1 MIIDATFWV
10 AISFFIFLG
19 VLIYFKIPQK
29 IISTLDETI
38 NSIKNEVD
46 NAEILKDE
54 SKNILS
60 EYEKKISNAKKEVKQ
75 MIDVAT
81 EEADKSVLKT
91 NEEFHTQMENR
102 KKNTDDRI
110 KQMKNQALKDIKNAS
125 VKISI
130 QAVEVLLKNSLD
142 KNKLNKIFT
151 SSIEETKSALLR
163 KPTQINN
170 LNTQK
175 K

>member
-10 AISFFIFLG
+10 AVSFFIFLG

-29 IISTLDETI
+29 IASTLNDNINTI
-38 NSIKNEVD
+38 KTEVD
-46 NAEILKDE
+46 DAESLKEE

-60 EYEKKISNAKKEVKQ
+60 EYEKKISNAKAEVKK
-75 MIDVAT
+75 MIDAT
-81 EEADKSVLKT
+81 NDDADKNILKA
-91 NEEFHTQMENR
+91 NEEFHTQIENR
-102 KKNTDDRI
+102 KKNTEDRI
-110 KQMKNQALKDIKNAS
+110 KQIKNQALKDIKNAS

-151 SSIEETKSALLR
+151 SGIEETKSALKR
-163 KPTQINN
+163 KST
-170 LNTQK
+170 
-175 K
+175 

>member
-10 AISFFIFLG
+10 AVSFFIFIG

-29 IISTLDETI
+29 INDVLNNNIT
-38 NSIKNEVD
+38 SIKNEVD
-46 NAEILKDE
+46 DAESLKEE

-60 EYEKKISNAKKEVKQ
+60 EYEKKISNAKTEVKQ
-75 MIDVAT
+75 MLDAAIDHA
-81 EEADKSVLKT
+81 ERNVLKA
-91 NEEFHTQMENR
+91 NEEFHVQIENR
-102 KKNTDDRI
+102 KKNTEDRI
-110 KQMKNQALKDIKNAS
+110 KQIKNQALKDIKNAS

-151 SSIEETKSALLR
+151 TSVEETKLALKR
-163 KPTQINN
+163 KST
-170 LNTQK
+170 
-175 K
+175 

>member
-10 AISFFIFLG
+10 SISFLIFIG

-29 IISTLDETI
+29 VVNALNESIDTI
-38 NSIKNEVD
+38 KSEVD
-46 NAEILKDE
+46 NAESLKEE

-60 EYEKKISNAKKEVKQ
+60 EYEKKISNAKNEVKE
-75 MIDVAT
+75 MIEAAM
-81 EEADKSVLKT
+81 EEADKTVLKT
-91 NEEFHTQMENR
+91 NEDLHAQMENR
-102 KKNTDDRI
+102 KKNTEDRI

-142 KNKLNKIFT
+142 KNKLNKIFEA
-151 SSIEETKSALLR
+151 SIEDTKSALKR
-163 KPTQINN
+163 KST
-170 LNTQK
+170 
-175 K
+175 

>member
-19 VLIYFKIPQK
+19 VLIYFKVPQK
-29 IISTLDETI
+29 IISTLDDSI
-38 NSIKNEVD
+38 DSIKNEVD
-46 NAEILKDE
+46 SAETLKEE

-60 EYEKKISNAKKEVKQ
+60 EHENKISTAKDEVKQ
-75 MIDVAT
+75 MIDAAT
-81 EEADKSVLKT
+81 EEADRAVLKT
-91 NEEFHTQMENR
+91 NDEFHIQMENR
-102 KKNTDDRI
+102 KKNTEERI

-142 KNKLNKIFT
+142 KNKLNKIFDT
-151 SSIEETKSALLR
+151 SIEETKSAIKR
-163 KPTQINN
+163 
-170 LNTQK
+170 
-175 K
+175 